1 MLTHYH
7 YLVLLI
13 KKGSQMKPQSS
24 DPYPKMESE
33 NRVPHSIRCSINH
46 HYPISSMAIWG
57 PILILRHTP
66 LQLIHGWTW
75 MNNLYR
81 IILDAT
87 YQKHMAVEN
96 HVQALFDGWVR
107 KICWFEKHPETNPQP
122 HYYAHLCWWISYTK
136 DSLSGHSQLPG
147 SSTDIDW
154 VPWEQGW
161 LVPQRSESQQVNT
174 CWSHAIC
181 ISQLEHTS
189 KIDITIW
196 YEYIYIYD
204 YICIL
209 EFIAQSIQVD
219 LMCQSVWAP
228 ETKELS
234 ATSCIWHMGS
244 RNRRMHNAANA
255 GSEGL
260 SSTCMFG

>member
-1 MLTHYH
+1 
-7 YLVLLI
+7 
-13 KKGSQMKPQSS
+13 
-24 DPYPKMESE
+24 
-33 NRVPHSIRCSINH
+33 
-46 HYPISSMAIWG
+46 MAIWG

-189 KIDITIW
+189 KIDRTIW
-196 YEYIYIYD
+196 YEYIYIWLHMYTWIHSTKHPSWFD
-204 YICIL
+204 VSISLSPGNKGTISNKLHLTYGKQKQKD
-209 EFIAQSIQVD
+209 AQRCKCRKWRVIVHLHVWIKNTHWTNWG
-219 LMCQSVWAP
+219 LM
-228 ETKELS
+228 T
-234 ATSCIWHMGS
+234 WHFES
-244 RNRRMHNAANA
+244 
-255 GSEGL
+255 
-260 SSTCMFG
+260 